1 MSDTTNPTNPT
12 NPENA
17 PSATK
22 VTDSP
27 AATISSTAIVAGM
40 AGGSHVVDG
49 PLTTAAITEASPSL
63 LVNEIDR
70 RIVMVRPMSTPV
82 DQISRMIGA
91 RPASSMVVDYYSV
104 DTKPVKALV
113 LADAEAV
120 EGVEYDGHQVYS
132 VKTDNNR
139 MFAATET
146 LLVPYGTGYDEK
158 GKPTQSLILYVVE
171 GATTADGTLKVI
183 AVNASPSDSEETL
196 DALVEGSELVRMGR
210 AASELDVQTAQFEAL
225 PVKSTNYCQIFK
237 AQVEQSVFAK
247 LSAREVGW
255 TFSDQEEVAIMDMRL
270 GMEKSFLFGTKARLT
285 DPQKFDTVLFTSGIW
300 NQAQGE
306 FKITSSALTQEHLIS
321 LMRKAFTGNAA
332 GSSRKIL
339 IAGSAMIEELNSL
352 TYTKVIA
359 ANDTVTRWGIDFN
372 EIRSKFGSL
381 YVIHSEVFDQCGHE
395 YDGLVFDP
403 QYLTKYTHLPFRVE
417 HLDLKKSG
425 LRNTDAMVAT
435 EASCLVLR
443 HPKAHIKVEWKKL

>member
-1 MSDTTNPTNPT
+1 MPTSTSPSSPSSASTTAVITG
-12 NPENA
+12 A
-17 PSATK
+17 
-22 VTDSP
+22 
-27 AATISSTAIVAGM
+27 
-40 AGGSHVVDG
+40 AGGTHVVDG
-49 PLTTAAITEASPSL
+49 PLTTAAIHEASPTL

-91 RPASSMVVDYYSV
+91 RPASSMIVDYYSV
-104 DTKPVKALV
+104 DTKPVKATV
-113 LADAEAV
+113 LADAVPV

-132 VKTDNNR
+132 IKTDNNR

-146 LLVPYGTGYDEK
+146 LLVPFGSGYDAN
-158 GKPTQSLILYVVE
+158 GKPVEALILYVVE
-171 GATTADGTLKVI
+171 GADTSDGTLKVI
-183 AVNASPSDSEETL
+183 AVNGNTINPESAMD
-196 DALVEGSELVRMGR
+196 DVVEGCELVRMGR

-237 AQVEQSVFAK
+237 AQVEQSVFARI
-247 LSAREVGW
+247 AAHEVGW
-255 TFSDQEEVAIMDMRL
+255 TFSDQEEVAIMDMRM

-285 DPQKFDTVLFTSGIW
+285 DPRKFDTVLFTSGIW
-300 NQAQGE
+300 NQAQGQ
-306 FKITSSALTQEHLIS
+306 FKIKADTVTQEHLIS
-321 LMRKAFTGNAA
+321 LMRAAFTGNAA

-339 IAGSAMIEELNSL
+339 IAGSALIEELNSL

-395 YDGLVFDP
+395 ADGLVLDP

-425 LRNTDAMVAT
+425 VRNTDALVVT

-443 HPKAHIKVEWKKL
+443 HPKSHIKVTWQRA